1 MARNRQVPEDSLHQA
16 DRHLL
21 HAKAPGECEG
31 GAVGGESEETGG
43 GRGMN
48 KHEIPFT
55 QYLLPHGN
63 KVEVSIARPKE
74 IYDKAM
80 DIIKAGY
87 RLEVERLSTGNISMT
102 ISDNDGDY
110 DIEVIENCPEVP
122 IAADRMITRFHEG
135 IECSKAGGWPR
146 RAGLTL
152 RGGGRKG
159 VN

>member
-1 MARNRQVPEDSLHQA
+1 
-16 DRHLL
+16 
-21 HAKAPGECEG
+21 
-31 GAVGGESEETGG
+31 
-43 GRGMN
+43 MN

-55 QYLLPHGN
+55 QYLLPNGRRV
-63 KVEVSIARPKE
+63 KVSIARPKE

-135 IECSKAGGWPR
+135 
-146 RAGLTL
+146 
-152 RGGGRKG
+152 KG
-159 VN
+159 VSLVVHRKRKPPQGGCKISY